1 VPRDAGRNEETP
13 THHVTQEYAGWPWPG
28 GSWCPWR
35 DGAAQPQCRF
45 VVQAPPGGAIDVIA
59 RLNAQRDR
67 PALSAAAGGAWPGL
81 GGGEPCG
88 GQQHHR
94 RRRDRP
100 RRAGWPQFSG
110 EIRHPPDGRARG
122 ASCATR
128 PTPRPTHVFG
138 TRHPRHDLLGA
149 ARCDGGDAPSCP
161 PVLGRGR
168 SVLLARHGVCCVG
181 ARLRVAVFT
190 SVDMKDKAATLLAS
204 PPHGL
209 VSYLTPG
216 ETEKTAAMLLSDT
229 PFARAWDYWLTRAG
243 FGGIE
248 SGMRSTPF
256 VHRTRTICLVASFS
270 PQVPSHLRV
279 CAATARPAPR
289 GRPACSGRASRRT
302 SWRRVAVAGGLA
314 PIFAGCLT

>member
-1 VPRDAGRNEETP
+1 MNPPRGASWRLRGASVAERSPPLSTSYRCVDRAACRAMLAETRRRQRTMLRKNMLAGLGL
-13 THHVTQEYAGWPWPG
+13 AGL
-28 GSWCPWR
+28 
-35 DGAAQPQCRF
+35 GAHGAMAQRSRSARF

-122 ASCATR
+122 ASCAIR

-190 SVDMKDKAATLLAS
+190 SVKGQSNDAAGQPAARPGELPDARRDGEDRGDAAVGHAARACLGLLA
-204 PPHGL
+204 
-209 VSYLTPG
+209 
-216 ETEKTAAMLLSDT
+216 D
-229 PFARAWDYWLTRAG
+229 ARRL
-243 FGGIE
+243 
-248 SGMRSTPF
+248 
-256 VHRTRTICLVASFS
+256 
-270 PQVPSHLRV
+270 
-279 CAATARPAPR
+279 
-289 GRPACSGRASRRT
+289 
-302 SWRRVAVAGGLA
+302 WRD
-314 PIFAGCLT
+314 